1 MKVIFLF
8 IAFLACYPL
17 HAQEDERW
25 VQAIARAEQDTERYI
40 RERIEA
46 GWWYKGEDTLHVM
59 LVRDTMRIEQAVR
72 YFSEQ
77 VKTTADMRPM
87 NHFLLDEY
95 DKLLNK
101 YYNRLRGKLSPAQR
115 EALLKAQREWLKFRD
130 VEGDFIYKL
139 IIDNYGRMGPVLI
152 GSDCVELL
160 KNRVFQLYS
169 YLQYMD

>member
-8 IAFLACYPL
+8 IAFLACYSL

-25 VQAIARAEQDTERYI
+25 VQAIAQAEQDTERYI

-72 YFSEQ
+72 YLSGQ
-77 VKTTADMRPM
+77 VKTTADMRTM
-87 NHFLLDEY
+87 NHFQLNEY

-101 YYNRLRGKLSPAQR
+101 YYNR
-115 EALLKAQREWLKFRD
+115 
-130 VEGDFIYKL
+130 
-139 IIDNYGRMGPVLI
+139 
-152 GSDCVELL
+152 
-160 KNRVFQLYS
+160 
-169 YLQYMD
+169 

>member
-25 VQAIARAEQDTERYI
+25 VQAIARAEQDMERYI

-77 VKTTADMRPM
+77 VKTTADMRSM

-101 YYNRLRGKLSPAQR
+101 YYNRLRG
-115 EALLKAQREWLKFRD
+115 
-130 VEGDFIYKL
+130 
-139 IIDNYGRMGPVLI
+139 
-152 GSDCVELL
+152 
-160 KNRVFQLYS
+160 
-169 YLQYMD
+169 

>member
-8 IAFLACYPL
+8 IAFLACYSL
-17 HAQEDERW
+17 HTQEDERW
-25 VQAIARAEQDTERYI
+25 VQAIAQAEQDTERYI

-72 YFSEQ
+72 YLSGQ
-77 VKTTADMRPM
+77 VKTTADMRTM
-87 NHFLLDEY
+87 NHFQLNEY

-101 YYNRLRGKLSPAQR
+101 YYNRLRGKLSPAKR

-130 VEGDFIYKL
+130 VEGDFIYEL
-139 IIDNYGRMGPVLI
+139 IIDDYGTMGPVLI

-169 YLQYMD
+169 YLRYMD